1 MARSIMSGVWK
12 EERREDRSVAI
23 TYSHNAGR
31 LGRGRPVLECPP
43 FLLLL
48 LPVDSPCLSELAC
61 SCPLQL
67 LQSPPLSLPHTHPLC
82 LHTYTRTLAHPHE
95 NPATTTT
102 TTTAAT
108 SRPAVPS
115 GCAPA
120 RRPWCVA
127 TGCSCTCPSG
137 EVVCSSTE
145 AVIPLYPGPGH

>member
-67 LQSPPLSLPHTHPLC
+67 LQSPLPSFSLSPPHPPSLPAHVHTHARAP
-82 LHTYTRTLAHPHE
+82 TRE
-95 NPATTTT
+95 
-102 TTTAAT
+102 
-108 SRPAVPS
+108 
-115 GCAPA
+115 
-120 RRPWCVA
+120 
-127 TGCSCTCPSG
+127 
-137 EVVCSSTE
+137 
-145 AVIPLYPGPGH
+145 PGHHDDDDNCSYQSAGSSLRMRSCAETVVRGDWLFLHVPER